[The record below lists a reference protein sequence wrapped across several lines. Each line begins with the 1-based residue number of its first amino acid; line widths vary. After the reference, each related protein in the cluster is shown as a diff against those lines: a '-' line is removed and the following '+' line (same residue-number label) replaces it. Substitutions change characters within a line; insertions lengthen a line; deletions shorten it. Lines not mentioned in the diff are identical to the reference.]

1 MTDDLF
7 EEEVFALELVW
18 QLKANYMYLASLYPR
33 RSVEREVYQR
43 VWWDLELEL
52 SVAGASVA
60 LQKRINAAQR
70 RIADERWRPEIHQR
84 WRDDVACCKQI
95 LEAMNRF
102 GATVALLEHVQ
113 QQIKER
119 LQ

>member
-7 EEEVFALELVW
+7 EEEISASELAW
-18 QLKANYMYLASLYPR
+18 QLKAKYMYLASLYPR
-33 RSVEREVYQR
+33 RSVEREVYQG

-52 SVAGASVA
+52 SVAGAAVV
-60 LQKRINAAQR
+60 LQKRVNAAQR
-70 RIADERWRPEIHQR
+70 RIADERWRPEIRQR
-84 WRDDVACCKQI
+84 WQDDVACCKQI

-102 GATVALLEHVQ
+102 GGTNALLEHVQ

-119 LQ
+119 LR